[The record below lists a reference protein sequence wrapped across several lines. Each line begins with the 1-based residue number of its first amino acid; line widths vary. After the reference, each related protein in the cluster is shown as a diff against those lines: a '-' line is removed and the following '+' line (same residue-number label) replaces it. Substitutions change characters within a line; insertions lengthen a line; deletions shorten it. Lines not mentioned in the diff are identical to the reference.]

1 VIKAGDALI
10 CDLGDAIEH
19 DPEVR
24 QARRIAD
31 AARKRL
37 VVCMT
42 GSQDAIDPTEAQRM
56 LDAFRSAVAHAE
68 DAEDRVLL
76 HRGLLTSVEAGRRA
90 ARRRPVSARADEQ
103 ARTGQGI
110 QGIRGISGISGIRG
124 ARRGGVAR
132 AVAWALAFVAA
143 GTIGVALA
151 RWLGVR
157 PPLARWLGVRPP
169 LARWLG
175 VRPPLAP
182 W

>member
-10 CDLGDAIEH
+10 YDLGDAIEH

-42 GSQDAIDPTEAQRM
+42 GSQDAIDPREAQRM

-76 HRGLLTSVEAGRRA
+76 HRGLLTAVEAGRRA
-90 ARRRPVSARADEQ
+90 ARRRPVSAEADEP
-103 ARTGQGI
+103 ARTG
-110 QGIRGISGISGIRG
+110 RGDGRARRTGRG
-124 ARRGGVAR
+124 GRGGVAR

-143 GTIGVALA
+143 GSVGVALA

-157 PPLARWLGVRPP
+157 PPLARW
-169 LARWLG
+169 
-175 VRPPLAP
+175 
-182 W
+182 

>member
-1 VIKAGDALI
+1 VLSTGDALV
-10 CDLGDAIEH
+10 CDLGDAIER

-42 GSQDAIDPTEAQRM
+42 GSQDVIDPAEAQRM
-56 LDAFRSAVAHAE
+56 LDAFRNAVAHAE

-90 ARRRPVSARADEQ
+90 AGRRSVSSRSDEP
-103 ARTGQGI
+103 ARTGRDVRRI
-110 QGIRGISGISGIRG
+110 
-124 ARRGGVAR
+124 RRGGVAR
-132 AVAWALAFVAA
+132 AVAWALALVAGGA
-143 GTIGVALA
+143 VGVALA

-157 PPLARWLGVRPP
+157 LPLSRW
-169 LARWLG
+169 
-175 VRPPLAP
+175 
-182 W
+182 

>member
-1 VIKAGDALI
+1 MI

-42 GSQDAIDPTEAQRM
+42 GSQDAIDPREAQRM

-90 ARRRPVSARADEQ
+90 ARRRPVSDGTDEP
-103 ARTGQGI
+103 ARTG
-110 QGIRGISGISGIRG
+110 RGVRRAG
-124 ARRGGVAR
+124 RGGRGGRGLVAR
-132 AVAWALAFVAA
+132 AVAWALALVAA
-143 GTIGVALA
+143 GSVGVAVA
-151 RWLGVR
+151 RLLGVR
-157 PPLARWLGVRPP
+157 RPLARW
-169 LARWLG
+169 
-175 VRPPLAP
+175 
-182 W
+182 

>member
-1 VIKAGDALI
+1 MLSTGDALV
-10 CDLGDAIEH
+10 CNLGDAIER

-42 GSQDAIDPTEAQRM
+42 GSQDGIDPAEAQRM
-56 LDAFRSAVAHAE
+56 LDAFRNAVAHAE

-90 ARRRPVSARADEQ
+90 AGRRPVSTRSDEPARK
-103 ARTGQGI
+103 G
-110 QGIRGISGISGIRG
+110 RGVRRV
-124 ARRGGVAR
+124 RRGGVAR
-132 AVAWALAFVAA
+132 VVAWALALVAA
-143 GTIGVALA
+143 GTVGVALA

-157 PPLARWLGVRPP
+157 PPLARW
-169 LARWLG
+169 
-175 VRPPLAP
+175 
-182 W
+182 

>member
-1 VIKAGDALI
+1 VLSAGDALV
-10 CDLGDAIEH
+10 CDLGDAIER

-42 GSQDAIDPTEAQRM
+42 GSQDVIDPAEAQRM
-56 LDAFRSAVAHAE
+56 LDAFRNAVAHAE

-90 ARRRPVSARADEQ
+90 AGRRPVSTRSDEP
-103 ARTGQGI
+103 ARTG
-110 QGIRGISGISGIRG
+110 RGVRRV
-124 ARRGGVAR
+124 RRGGVAR
-132 AVAWALAFVAA
+132 AVAWALALVAA
-143 GTIGVALA
+143 GTVGVALA

-157 PPLARWLGVRPP
+157 PPLARW
-169 LARWLG
+169 
-175 VRPPLAP
+175 
-182 W
+182 

>member
-1 VIKAGDALI
+1 MLSAGDALV
-10 CDLGDAIEH
+10 CDLGDAIER

-42 GSQDAIDPTEAQRM
+42 GSQDVIDPAEAQRM
-56 LDAFRSAVAHAE
+56 LDAFRNAVAHAE

-90 ARRRPVSARADEQ
+90 AGRRPVSSRSDEP
-103 ARTGQGI
+103 ARTGRDVRRI
-110 QGIRGISGISGIRG
+110 
-124 ARRGGVAR
+124 RRGGVAR
-132 AVAWALAFVAA
+132 AVAWALALVAGGA
-143 GTIGVALA
+143 VGVALA

-157 PPLARWLGVRPP
+157 PPLSRW
-169 LARWLG
+169 
-175 VRPPLAP
+175 
-182 W
+182 

>member
-1 VIKAGDALI
+1 LI
-10 CDLGDAIEH
+10 CGLGDAIEH

-42 GSQDAIDPTEAQRM
+42 GSQDGIDPTEAQRM

-76 HRGLLTSVEAGRRA
+76 HHGLLTSVEAGRRA
-90 ARRRPVSARADEQ
+90 ARRRPAAARADEP
-103 ARTGQGI
+103 ARTG
-110 QGIRGISGISGIRG
+110 RGVRR

-132 AVAWALAFVAA
+132 AVAWALGLAAA
-143 GTIGVALA
+143 GTVGVALA

-157 PPLARWLGVRPP
+157 PPLARW
-169 LARWLG
+169 
-175 VRPPLAP
+175 
-182 W
+182 

>member
-1 VIKAGDALI
+1 LI

-42 GSQDAIDPTEAQRM
+42 GSQDAIDPREAQRM

-90 ARRRPVSARADEQ
+90 AHRRPVSAKADEQ

-110 QGIRGISGISGIRG
+110 QGIQGNRRARR

-132 AVAWALAFVAA
+132 AVAWALAFAAA

-157 PPLARWLGVRPP
+157 PPLSRW
-169 LARWLG
+169 
-175 VRPPLAP
+175 
-182 W
+182 